1 MGVPV
6 ALERLPALLV
16 LEAART
22 EQDGELAA
30 EVAGVQLAELFAF
43 GFNQHTIARDEYK
56 PAAYDRIDRSQQ
68 GHARSETKLRAHIL
82 LLFLIRIFRIL
93 LICMVNCS
101 QLVRVSRDTALIKIL
116 NGGGSTSPA
125 RPAPPA

>member
-56 PAAYDRIDRSQQ
+56 PAAFDRIDRSQ
-68 GHARSETKLRAHIL
+68 GHACSETKLRAHI
-82 LLFLIRIFRIL
+82 FFHFFFY
-93 LICMVNCS
+93 
-101 QLVRVSRDTALIKIL
+101 
-116 NGGGSTSPA
+116 
-125 RPAPPA
+125 